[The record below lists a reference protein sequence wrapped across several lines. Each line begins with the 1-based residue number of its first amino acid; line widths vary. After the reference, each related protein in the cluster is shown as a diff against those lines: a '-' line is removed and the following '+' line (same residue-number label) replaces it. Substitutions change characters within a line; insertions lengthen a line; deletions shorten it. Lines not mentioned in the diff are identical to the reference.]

1 MVAGSSLLPPPADAL
16 PYASIP
22 SLVDAHLQGRTTVL
36 ATVQSC
42 FDGIAAKDAG
52 THAVVSLFRDA
63 ALQQAAAWDARLE
76 GDQRAARSLPLLGLP
91 VLVKDNIA
99 VQGGHLQCGSRIL
112 EGYECPFDATVVSR
126 LRQAGA
132 ILVGYTNM
140 DEFAMGSSCE
150 RSCYGATLNPYDS
163 LRVPGGSS
171 GGGAAATAL
180 GLTTVS
186 LGSDTGGSVRQP
198 ASYCNVFGFKPSYG
212 AVSRFGLVAFG
223 SSLDQIG
230 PFARSMDDLISLFKV
245 VHGPD
250 DRDATTRPCYAEGVL
265 HAGLSVHNQ
274 EGPALV
280 DLPRLRV
287 GVPRNLIQRVASSE
301 VWASFLSF
309 IDSLAE
315 QGCQLIDV
323 EMPFLD
329 AALPTYYLL
338 SSAEASSNLARFD
351 GLKYGRRVDAEDRE
365 TSVKLARSQGFGEEV
380 KRRICLGTFALSS
393 GYYDAYY
400 GKAMLVRRHLRQGYE
415 REFQRCDVILSPTTP
430 SVAFRRGENLSDAV
444 KMYAN
449 DVLTIPPSLAG
460 IPALSMPVG
469 GAGLPVGMQVVAP
482 LFRDGFLLALG
493 STLESL
499 GLCGVRG
506 IAGAVMRGGRS

>member
-1 MVAGSSLLPPPADAL
+1 
-16 PYASIP
+16 
-22 SLVDAHLQGRTTVL
+22 
-36 ATVQSC
+36 
-42 FDGIAAKDAG
+42 
-52 THAVVSLFRDA
+52 
-63 ALQQAAAWDARLE
+63 
-76 GDQRAARSLPLLGLP
+76 
-91 VLVKDNIA
+91 
-99 VQGGHLQCGSRIL
+99 
-112 EGYECPFDATVVSR
+112 
-126 LRQAGA
+126 
-132 ILVGYTNM
+132 
-140 DEFAMGSSCE
+140 
-150 RSCYGATLNPYDS
+150 
-163 LRVPGGSS
+163 
-171 GGGAAATAL
+171 
-180 GLTTVS
+180 
-186 LGSDTGGSVRQP
+186 
-198 ASYCNVFGFKPSYG
+198 
-212 AVSRFGLVAFG
+212 
-223 SSLDQIG
+223 
-230 PFARSMDDLISLFKV
+230 MDDLISLFKV